1 MRIVVLTCL
10 THFICWCHL
19 AWLERDRCS
28 PAVRC
33 VVCMSLSCLLECGG
47 FIRAELS
54 LHWILIYYCKSH
66 LFRKWHLA
74 PSRFND
80 IIHEGMFFSH
90 SHFLLCPLEHS
101 NTDHHWFQPPDFIW
115 TFDTALYRSF
125 LSRWSIC
132 ASFVVFR
139 TEPPTFPSSSFK
151 LRAIE
156 SHWSLAVYNGVST
169 WQNHLKS

>member
-54 LHWILIYYCKSH
+54 LHWILIYYCKSLSFPKVASRSVPFQWHHSRRHVFLPFTLPALSSGAFKHRPPLIPTTWFH
-66 LFRKWHLA
+66 LDLWHCALSEF
-74 PSRFND
+74 PLPLIYLCIFCCVSNRTPHVS
-80 IIHEGMFFSH
+80 I
-90 SHFLLCPLEHS
+90 FL
-101 NTDHHWFQPPDFIW
+101 FQ
-115 TFDTALYRSF
+115 AQ
-125 LSRWSIC
+125 
-132 ASFVVFR
+132 
-139 TEPPTFPSSSFK
+139 
-151 LRAIE
+151 
-156 SHWSLAVYNGVST
+156 SHWKPLIASCI
-169 WQNHLKS
+169 